1 MAGVKGRSGPPQNV
15 NATKRPWSVFWRRR
29 ALRAE
34 DRWILPIL
42 ETYAAGLGSDKPDLS
57 EAERRMAEIA
67 QTARGATMLI
77 LAEAARTG
85 FVREVDGTWDLTP
98 GAKELARFL
107 GVERQALKDLGLERR
122 ARDAMPTL
130 DEIRQR
136 YERE

>member
-1 MAGVKGRSGPPQNV
+1 
-15 NATKRPWSVFWRRR
+15 
-29 ALRAE
+29 
-34 DRWILPIL
+34 
-42 ETYAAGLGSDKPDLS
+42 
-57 EAERRMAEIA
+57 
-67 QTARGATMLI
+67 MLI

-85 FVREVDGTWDLTP
+85 FGREVDGTWDLTP

-122 ARDAMPTL
+122 ARDATPTL